1 MHDFDRCLGIEILE
15 SLYKKSL
22 ELKEV
27 FTLTQNKLPSL
38 KSKFEVYHND
48 FLEFDWWSEADF
60 VMANSTCYDMALM
73 RKIGEKASLMKKG
86 AWMVTLTKKLPNADI
101 LQCRDIGLLDWEC
114 LLSLKMTMSW
124 GYATVNV
131 QRKIK

>member
-101 LQCRDIGLLDWEC
+101 LQCREIGLLDWEC

-131 QRKIK
+131 QRKIN

>member
-1 MHDFDRCLGIEILE
+1 
-15 SLYKKSL
+15 
-22 ELKEV
+22 
-27 FTLTQNKLPSL
+27 L

-101 LQCRDIGLLDWEC
+101 LQCREIGLLDWEC

-131 QRKIK
+131 QRKIN